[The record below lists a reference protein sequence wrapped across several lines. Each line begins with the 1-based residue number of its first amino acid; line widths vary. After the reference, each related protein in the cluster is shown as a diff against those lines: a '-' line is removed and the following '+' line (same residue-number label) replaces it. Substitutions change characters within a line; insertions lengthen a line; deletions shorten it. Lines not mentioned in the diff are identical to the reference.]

1 MRSHTIFSCLL
12 ALVIARP
19 IGAQQRDTTRH
30 EHTVLFATAL
40 GAGLAANAIFRFDRD
55 PGGYP
60 VKWYWRKDELHVL
73 SASVLTSAGIAMHV
87 APWKAAALTCAAG
100 ALYEKTQGFV
110 NRVDIAADCGGAAV
124 TAGWHYLWNKEK

>member
-1 MRSHTIFSCLL
+1 MRSHTIVPILL
-12 ALVIARP
+12 ALSVASP
-19 IGAQQRDTTRH
+19 IRAQQRDTARH
-30 EHTVLFATAL
+30 DHTLLFAAGL

-60 VKWYWRKDELHVL
+60 VKWYWRKDELHAL

-110 NRVDIAADCGGAAV
+110 NRVDIAADCGGAGL
-124 TAGWHYLWNKEK
+124 TAAWHYLWKRR